1 MSYVMVTPTD
11 DAGGLSSLS
20 VAAPPLPDP
29 PSLRA
34 LAALSVALL
43 VACTF
48 IACGSEVAL
57 HAAVAGLGWAVVA
70 GLLALV
76 CRRWVAS

>member
-1 MSYVMVTPTD
+1 MGKNHANEDSPR
-11 DAGGLSSLS
+11 AAAP
-20 VAAPPLPDP
+20 AAPPLPDP
-29 PSLRA
+29 PSLSV

-43 VACTF
+43 VACAF
-48 IACGSEVAL
+48 AARGPAAAL

>member
-1 MSYVMVTPTD
+1 MGKNHANEDSPRATAP
-11 DAGGLSSLS
+11 
-20 VAAPPLPDP
+20 AALPPPDP
-29 PSLRA
+29 PSLSV

-43 VACTF
+43 VACAL
-48 IACGSEVAL
+48 IACGPEVAL